1 MTFIEAAELEALLQP
16 RELIDALRAAFRAG
30 CEMPVRHHHPIKAD
44 GAADGTLLLM
54 PAWRT
59 GGTLGLKCVTVFPDN
74 PAAGLPTVLGFYAL
88 MDARTGALRAL
99 MDARVL
105 TAKRTAAAS
114 ALAASYLARE
124 DAHRLLIVGTGTL
137 APYMAR
143 AHAAVRPIERVTVFG
158 RSPAKVQAMLAGL
171 RDAPFATAAA
181 GTLEAAVRE
190 ADIVC
195 CATTATTPL
204 VLGAWLKP
212 GTHLDLVGAFR
223 PDMRETDDAAVVN
236 ARVYVD
242 SRAGA
247 LKEAGDLLIPLRQGL
262 IGEDHVQGDLFE
274 LARGERPGRGT
285 RDEITLFK
293 SVGMALEDLAAAEL
307 VLAKRSGLY
316 GNA

>member
-114 ALAASYLARE
+114 ALAA
-124 DAHRLLIVGTGTL
+124 
-137 APYMAR
+137 P
-143 AHAAVRPIERVTVFG
+143 
-158 RSPAKVQAMLAGL
+158 KVL
-171 RDAPFATAAA
+171 R
-181 GTLEAAVRE
+181 
-190 ADIVC
+190 
-195 CATTATTPL
+195 
-204 VLGAWLKP
+204 
-212 GTHLDLVGAFR
+212 
-223 PDMRETDDAAVVN
+223 
-236 ARVYVD
+236 
-242 SRAGA
+242 
-247 LKEAGDLLIPLRQGL
+247 
-262 IGEDHVQGDLFE
+262 
-274 LARGERPGRGT
+274 
-285 RDEITLFK
+285 
-293 SVGMALEDLAAAEL
+293 
-307 VLAKRSGLY
+307 
-316 GNA
+316 